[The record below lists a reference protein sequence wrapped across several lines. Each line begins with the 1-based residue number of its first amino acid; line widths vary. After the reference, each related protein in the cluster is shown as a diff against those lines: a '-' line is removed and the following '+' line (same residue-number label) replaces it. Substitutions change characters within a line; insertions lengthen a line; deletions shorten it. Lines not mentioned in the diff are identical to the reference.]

1 MRDSLGFMSL
11 FDVAIEYASHRALS
25 WGRMLICGRSDD
37 GFGYR
42 IVVNKREPVP
52 VLSVPSLSV
61 DETSLAVLAWLF
73 GRHSTYMDGGVP
85 VSSPEAWHE
94 AENIYTDLCLLADVQ
109 PDPDAFLRQRQAMT
123 LAS

>member
-1 MRDSLGFMSL
+1 MSL

-25 WGRMLICGRSDD
+25 WGRMLICGRSDN

-42 IVVNKREPVP
+42 VMIAKREPVP
-52 VLSVPSLSV
+52 VLSVPRLSV
-61 DETSLAVLAWLF
+61 DGASLAVLAWLF
-73 GRHSTYMDGGVP
+73 GRHSTYMDGGMP
-85 VSSPEAWHE
+85 ASSPEAWRE

-109 PDPDAFLRQRQAMT
+109 PDAGAFLRQRQAMT